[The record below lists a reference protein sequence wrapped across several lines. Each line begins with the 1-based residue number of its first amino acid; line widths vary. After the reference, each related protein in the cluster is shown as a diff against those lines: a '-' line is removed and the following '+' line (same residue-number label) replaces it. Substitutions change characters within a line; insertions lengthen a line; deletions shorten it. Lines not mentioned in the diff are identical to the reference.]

1 MALDENNIEATR
13 IALSGAGPIPN
24 AVLYNNAKDLAAAM
38 KAAGVTFGGTSD
50 PLPIGSVVAYSGA
63 TIPTGYLD
71 ADGSSQLRASYPDLF
86 AVIGTTYGPGA
97 LPGTTFALPN
107 FVGTYTNF
115 IIKATAAAASTT
127 VVSETL
133 IAVPLG
139 SLQLY
144 AGSVYPTGWL
154 RADGTAIGRA
164 TYAGLFAII
173 GTTYG
178 AGDGSTTFNLPNL
191 SSSGVPSPVYIIK
204 VTLSGSVEPSTV
216 AHASSHIRAGTDVID
231 GDRVQIDYVPSAYT
245 RNAAATGAGAVTD
258 LTAHLAGI
266 GNKFST
272 GIVATGGIELLVT
285 DYTGATYRVHAFST
299 IGTSTLTV
307 TTGGFVNVLIV
318 AGGGGGG
325 GGTNGG
331 HNGGGGGAGGLI
343 YRENVQISSNVT
355 VVVGGGG
362 PGSTGAAGT
371 VGGTGG
377 NSSFGLITA
386 LGGGGGGPTL
396 AGNASSGGSGGGG
409 SRDNVNNQGALGNQ
423 QTATYVGYG
432 NRGGNTGTNTNP
444 GGGGGAGGEGQN
456 GNSGSIGGP
465 GMIFDITGTPT
476 VYARG
481 GNGNSTYLPTIPG
494 TGNGGDGGNG
504 AGTNGRSGA
513 SGVVL
518 VRYRIS

>member
-1 MALDENNIEATR
+1 MALDESNIEATR

-86 AVIGTTYGPGA
+86 AAIGTTYGPGA

-127 VVSETL
+127 VISETL

-154 RADGTAIGRA
+154 RADGTAISRT

-245 RNAAATGAGAVTD
+245 RNAAAPGAGAVTD

-266 GNKFST
+266 NALSGQGHIICSSLSRPAFP
-272 GIVATGGIELLVT
+272 ATGTMIYDTDIERLLLYSGISWVIIPTANDEAYGQYLYDGAGLVAATGNTKVPFSNLLFSKNLTLSSGSMIFAKPGIYEFSVGHRFG
-285 DYTGATYRVHAFST
+285 TGADTWTGVNLFNAT
-299 IGTSTLTV
+299 TSTVLAKAYG
-307 TTGGFVNVLIV
+307 TGQV
-318 AGGGGGG
+318 
-325 GGTNGG
+325 
-331 HNGGGGGAGGLI
+331 GGADPGPVSYQFLGQITSTTQSHDIRI
-343 YRENVQISSNVT
+343 YR
-355 VVVGGGG
+355 
-362 PGSTGAAGT
+362 
-371 VGGTGG
+371 
-377 NSSFGLITA
+377 
-386 LGGGGGGPTL
+386 
-396 AGNASSGGSGGGG
+396 
-409 SRDNVNNQGALGNQ
+409 D
-423 QTATYVGYG
+423 
-432 NRGGNTGTNTNP
+432 
-444 GGGGGAGGEGQN
+444 
-456 GNSGSIGGP
+456 SGSLTLLDPVDNAGYQ
-465 GMIFDITGTPT
+465 ITCT
-476 VYARG
+476 VKRL
-481 GNGNSTYLPTIPG
+481 S
-494 TGNGGDGGNG
+494 
-504 AGTNGRSGA
+504 S
-513 SGVVL
+513 S
-518 VRYRIS
+518 

>member
-154 RADGTAIGRA
+154 RANGAAISRT

-191 SSSGVPSPVYIIK
+191 FSSGVPSPVYIIK

-245 RNAAATGAGAVTD
+245 RNAAAPGAGAVTD
-258 LTAHLAGI
+258 LTAHLDGINTLAGTHASRHI
-266 GNKFST
+266 RGGADIIDGDRAQVDYSPTYYTRNAAASGAGAVTDLTAHLSGIDTKLYNN
-272 GIVATGGIELLVT
+272 IVAFNQERNGAPVVGQVYANGNGSADTLLTFPFACELIGVSLKQNAAANGNITIQVLKNLAINASYAVT
-285 DYTGATYRVHAFST
+285 SIGSSGNASFDYRSTPLAFAVGDSIAWRVSAV
-299 IGTSTLTV
+299 TS
-307 TTGGFVNVLIV
+307 TTGGSALTFFM
-318 AGGGGGG
+318 
-325 GGTNGG
+325 
-331 HNGGGGGAGGLI
+331 
-343 YRENVQISSNVT
+343 R
-355 VVVGGGG
+355 
-362 PGSTGAAGT
+362 
-371 VGGTGG
+371 
-377 NSSFGLITA
+377 ITA
-386 LGGGGGGPTL
+386 
-396 AGNASSGGSGGGG
+396 
-409 SRDNVNNQGALGNQ
+409 
-423 QTATYVGYG
+423 
-432 NRGGNTGTNTNP
+432 
-444 GGGGGAGGEGQN
+444 
-456 GNSGSIGGP
+456 
-465 GMIFDITGTPT
+465 F
-476 VYARG
+476 
-481 GNGNSTYLPTIPG
+481 
-494 TGNGGDGGNG
+494 
-504 AGTNGRSGA
+504 
-513 SGVVL
+513 
-518 VRYRIS
+518 

>member
-1 MALDENNIEATR
+1 MALDESNIEATR

-86 AVIGTTYGPGA
+86 TAIGTTYGPGA
-97 LPGTTFALPN
+97 VPGTTFALPN

-154 RADGTAIGRA
+154 RADGAAIGRA

-191 SSSGVPSPVYIIK
+191 ASSGTGSPVYIIK

-231 GDRVQIDYVPSAYT
+231 GDQVQIDYVPSAYT
-245 RNAAATGAGAVTD
+245 RNAAAPGAGAVTD
-258 LTAHLAGI
+258 LTAHLNGIDTLAGTHASRHI
-266 GNKFST
+266 R
-272 GIVATGGIELLVT
+272 GGADIIDGDRVQIDYVPSFYTRNAAASGAGAVT
-285 DYTGATYRVHAFST
+285 DLTAHLDGINSAVAPSLHLSSANSATV
-299 IGTSTLTV
+299 
-307 TTGGFVNVLIV
+307 
-318 AGGGGGG
+318 
-325 GGTNGG
+325 
-331 HNGGGGGAGGLI
+331 
-343 YRENVQISSNVT
+343 
-355 VVVGGGG
+355 
-362 PGSTGAAGT
+362 TGAASSNFAYTNATILLTPGAWVVQAQLCLQNT
-371 VGGTGG
+371 VTNDDALCSIYNMTTGLEVNGARGAAGLTTTTTFSPFTSAMALMNVSVNTQICPYGVRNGGSTIRARTGG
-377 NSSFGLITA
+377 AMGSSAGLISA
-386 LGGGGGGPTL
+386 FK
-396 AGNASSGGSGGGG
+396 
-409 SRDNVNNQGALGNQ
+409 
-423 QTATYVGYG
+423 
-432 NRGGNTGTNTNP
+432 
-444 GGGGGAGGEGQN
+444 
-456 GNSGSIGGP
+456 I
-465 GMIFDITGTPT
+465 
-476 VYARG
+476 
-481 GNGNSTYLPTIPG
+481 
-494 TGNGGDGGNG
+494 
-504 AGTNGRSGA
+504 
-513 SGVVL
+513 
-518 VRYRIS
+518 RI

>member
-1 MALDENNIEATR
+1 
-13 IALSGAGPIPN
+13 
-24 AVLYNNAKDLAAAM
+24 M

-50 PLPIGSVVAYSGA
+50 PLPIGSVVAYSGP

-86 AVIGTTYGPGA
+86 AAIGTTYGPGA
-97 LPGTTFALPN
+97 VPGTTFALPN

-154 RADGTAIGRA
+154 RADGTAISRT

-191 SSSGVPSPVYIIK
+191 ASSGTGSPVYIIK

-231 GDRVQIDYVPSAYT
+231 GDQVQIDYVPSAYT

-266 GNKFST
+266 DADKLR
-272 GIVATGGIELLVT
+272 I
-285 DYTGATYRVHAFST
+285 GATAGGGLAGTYPNPT
-299 IGTSTLTV
+299 IGTVPKSALPSGTILQV
-307 TTGGFVNVLIV
+307 QYYQATTQVNVTSTVIP
-318 AGGGGGG
+318 AA
-325 GGTNGG
+325 TPI
-331 HNGGGGGAGGLI
+331 GL
-343 YRENVQISSNVT
+343 
-355 VVVGGGG
+355 
-362 PGSTGAAGT
+362 
-371 VGGTGG
+371 
-377 NSSFGLITA
+377 
-386 LGGGGGGPTL
+386 
-396 AGNASSGGSGGGG
+396 
-409 SRDNVNNQGALGNQ
+409 
-423 QTATYVGYG
+423 
-432 NRGGNTGTNTNP
+432 
-444 GGGGGAGGEGQN
+444 
-456 GNSGSIGGP
+456 SGSI
-465 GMIFDITGTPT
+465 TPISTSSRILVELAIQVRTIGSGSGAGLRVLRNGAVAVGYTDAQNYAIGYTNAAQTPSGRYPFVGIDSPATTSATTYT
-476 VYARG
+476 VYGSSYSA
-481 GNGNSTYLPTIPG
+481 NGVDFQDDGQFASTMLLWEI
-494 TGNGGDGGNG
+494 
-504 AGTNGRSGA
+504 A
-513 SGVVL
+513 
-518 VRYRIS
+518 

>member
-1 MALDENNIEATR
+1 MAINNSDIEETR
-13 IALSGAGPIPN
+13 VALSGAGPIPN

-71 ADGSSQLRASYPDLF
+71 ADGSSQLRSAYTDLF
-86 AVIGTTYGPGA
+86 NIIGTTYGAGA

-115 IIKATAAAASTT
+115 IIKATAAAASST

-154 RADGTAIGRA
+154 RSDGTAISRT

-191 SSSGVPSPVYIIK
+191 SSSGTGSPVYIIK

-266 GNKFST
+266 DADKLRVGATAGGDLTGTYPNPTVAGLSNAPIHNSNTTLSFRTSSTERMSIDASGRMTLPYQPKFFVANEGGSAISATNKATFNSVGVNTGSCWSAANNRFTAPVAGNYYFDYSLLNSAASAFYIEFRKNGASMAVGTFPRGYTQTIYTANTAS
-272 GIVATGGIELLVT
+272 GMILLAANDYIEIWVTGGTMHSYHCFFTGYLL
-285 DYTGATYRVHAFST
+285 G
-299 IGTSTLTV
+299 
-307 TTGGFVNVLIV
+307 
-318 AGGGGGG
+318 
-325 GGTNGG
+325 
-331 HNGGGGGAGGLI
+331 
-343 YRENVQISSNVT
+343 
-355 VVVGGGG
+355 
-362 PGSTGAAGT
+362 
-371 VGGTGG
+371 
-377 NSSFGLITA
+377 
-386 LGGGGGGPTL
+386 
-396 AGNASSGGSGGGG
+396 
-409 SRDNVNNQGALGNQ
+409 
-423 QTATYVGYG
+423 
-432 NRGGNTGTNTNP
+432 
-444 GGGGGAGGEGQN
+444 
-456 GNSGSIGGP
+456 
-465 GMIFDITGTPT
+465 
-476 VYARG
+476 
-481 GNGNSTYLPTIPG
+481 
-494 TGNGGDGGNG
+494 
-504 AGTNGRSGA
+504 
-513 SGVVL
+513 
-518 VRYRIS
+518 

>member
-1 MALDENNIEATR
+1 MALDDSSIEATR

-86 AVIGTTYGPGA
+86 SAIGTTYGPGA
-97 LPGTTFALPN
+97 VPGTTFALPN

-154 RADGTAIGRA
+154 RADGAAIGRA

-191 SSSGVPSPVYIIK
+191 VSSGTGSPVYIIK

-231 GDRVQIDYVPSAYT
+231 GDQVQIDYVPSAYT
-245 RNAAATGAGAVTD
+245 RNAAAPGAGAVTD

-266 GNKFST
+266 DADKLRVGATAGGDLTGTYPNPTITNITNAPIHNSNTSLSLRTSSIEQISIDNQGRVTLPNQPRFFALLGST
-272 GIVATGGIELLVT
+272 LPATG
-285 DYTGATYRVHAFST
+285 T
-299 IGTSTLTV
+299 ITKII
-307 TTGGFVNVLIV
+307 F
-318 AGGGGGG
+318 
-325 GGTNGG
+325 
-331 HNGGGGGAGGLI
+331 
-343 YRENVQISSNVT
+343 
-355 VVVGGGG
+355 
-362 PGSTGAAGT
+362 GSTY
-371 VGGTGG
+371 
-377 NSSFGLITA
+377 
-386 LGGGGGGPTL
+386 
-396 AGNASSGGSGGGG
+396 
-409 SRDNVNNQGALGNQ
+409 VNNQYGASPYSTSTGNFV
-423 QTATYVGYG
+423 AS
-432 NRGGNTGTNTNP
+432 RTGTYYFTCNFQKRF
-444 GGGGGAGGEGQN
+444 AGNLSVYWYIN
-456 GNSGSIGGP
+456 GVSIG
-465 GMIFDITGTPT
+465 
-476 VYARG
+476 RG
-481 GNGNSTYLPTIPG
+481 IYTDV
-494 TGNGGDGGNG
+494 GGDSPRPTMTLMRNLNVNDQVSVHYTLS
-504 AGTNGRSGA
+504 AGDIYGTSSEPLSYFAGWLMG
-513 SGVVL
+513 
-518 VRYRIS
+518 

>member
-1 MALDENNIEATR
+1 MALDESNIEATR

-86 AVIGTTYGPGA
+86 TAIGTTYGPGA
-97 LPGTTFALPN
+97 VPGTTFALPN

-154 RADGTAIGRA
+154 RADGTAISRT

-245 RNAAATGAGAVTD
+245 RNAAAPGAGAVTD

-266 GNKFST
+266 D
-272 GIVATGGIELLVT
+272 T
-285 DYTGATYRVHAFST
+285 DKLRVGAT
-299 IGTSTLTV
+299 
-307 TTGGFVNVLIV
+307 
-318 AGGGGGG
+318 AGGDLT
-325 GGTNGG
+325 GTYPSPTISNITNAPIHNSNTTISLRTSNVERMGIDASGRVTSPYQPGFFVYNAANLGRGAGDQSAMVWTNIVYNTGSHYNTSNGRFTAPVSG
-331 HNGGGGGAGGLI
+331 YYMFCASIRLDGGGAGNYMRWGI
-343 YRENVQISSNVT
+343 KK
-355 VVVGGGG
+355 
-362 PGSTGAAGT
+362 
-371 VGGTGG
+371 
-377 NSSFGLITA
+377 
-386 LGGGGGGPTL
+386 
-396 AGNASSGGSGGGG
+396 
-409 SRDNVNNQGALGNQ
+409 NN
-423 QTATYVGYG
+423 
-432 NRGGNTGTNTNP
+432 
-444 GGGGGAGGEGQN
+444 
-456 GNSGSIGGP
+456 
-465 GMIFDITGTPT
+465 
-476 VYARG
+476 
-481 GNGNSTYLPTIPG
+481 
-494 TGNGGDGGNG
+494 TGNGWDSQYGQQHAIFGSTHPTDYITLPVSTVIYL
-504 AGTNGRSGA
+504 AASDYVWSWAFHIATGTTCIAAESSFSGYFL
-513 SGVVL
+513 G
-518 VRYRIS
+518 

>member
-1 MALDENNIEATR
+1 MALDESNIEATR

-86 AVIGTTYGPGA
+86 TAIGTTYGPGA
-97 LPGTTFALPN
+97 VPGTTFALPN

-154 RADGTAIGRA
+154 RADGAAIGRA

-191 SSSGVPSPVYIIK
+191 VSSGTGSPVYIIK

-231 GDRVQIDYVPSAYT
+231 GDQVQIDYVPSAYT
-245 RNAAATGAGAVTD
+245 RNAAAPGAGAVTD

-266 GNKFST
+266 DADKLRVGATAGGDLTGTYPNPTITNITNAPIHNSNTSLSLRTSSIEQISIDNQGRVTLPNQPRFFALLGST
-272 GIVATGGIELLVT
+272 LPATG
-285 DYTGATYRVHAFST
+285 T
-299 IGTSTLTV
+299 ITKII
-307 TTGGFVNVLIV
+307 F
-318 AGGGGGG
+318 
-325 GGTNGG
+325 
-331 HNGGGGGAGGLI
+331 
-343 YRENVQISSNVT
+343 
-355 VVVGGGG
+355 
-362 PGSTGAAGT
+362 GSTY
-371 VGGTGG
+371 
-377 NSSFGLITA
+377 
-386 LGGGGGGPTL
+386 
-396 AGNASSGGSGGGG
+396 
-409 SRDNVNNQGALGNQ
+409 VNNQYGASPYSTSTGNFV
-423 QTATYVGYG
+423 AS
-432 NRGGNTGTNTNP
+432 RTGTYYFTCNFQKRF
-444 GGGGGAGGEGQN
+444 AGNLSVYWYIN
-456 GNSGSIGGP
+456 GVSIG
-465 GMIFDITGTPT
+465 
-476 VYARG
+476 RG
-481 GNGNSTYLPTIPG
+481 IYTDV
-494 TGNGGDGGNG
+494 GGDSPRPTMTLMRNLNVNDQVSVHYTLS
-504 AGTNGRSGA
+504 AGDIYGTSSEPLSYFAGWLMG
-513 SGVVL
+513 
-518 VRYRIS
+518 

>member
-1 MALDENNIEATR
+1 MAINNSDIEETR
-13 IALSGAGPIPN
+13 VALSGAGPIPN

-86 AVIGTTYGPGA
+86 AAIGTTYGPGA
-97 LPGTTFALPN
+97 VPGTTFALPN

-154 RADGTAIGRA
+154 RADGTAISRT

-178 AGDGSTTFNLPNL
+178 VGDGSTTFNLPNL
-191 SSSGVPSPVYIIK
+191 SSSGIPSPVYIIK

-231 GDRVQIDYVPSAYT
+231 GDQVQIDYVPSAYT
-245 RNAAATGAGAVTD
+245 RNAAASGAGAVTD

-266 GNKFST
+266 D
-272 GIVATGGIELLVT
+272 T
-285 DYTGATYRVHAFST
+285 DKLRVGATAGGDLT
-299 IGTSTLTV
+299 GTYPNPTLT
-307 TTGGFVNVLIV
+307 TTGVV
-318 AGGGGGG
+318 AG
-325 GGTNGG
+325 T
-331 HNGGGGGAGGLI
+331 
-343 YRENVQISSNVT
+343 YDRVT
-355 VVVGGGG
+355 VDTKGR
-362 PGSTGAAGT
+362 TT
-371 VGGTGG
+371 
-377 NSSFGLITA
+377 
-386 LGGGGGGPTL
+386 
-396 AGNASSGGSGGGG
+396 SG
-409 SRDNVNNQGALGNQ
+409 
-423 QTATYVGYG
+423 
-432 NRGGNTGTNTNP
+432 
-444 GGGGGAGGEGQN
+444 
-456 GNSGSIGGP
+456 
-465 GMIFDITGTPT
+465 
-476 VYARG
+476 
-481 GNGNSTYLPTIPG
+481 
-494 TGNGGDGGNG
+494 
-504 AGTNGRSGA
+504 
-513 SGVVL
+513 
-518 VRYRIS
+518 

>member
-1 MALDENNIEATR
+1 MALNESSIEATR
-13 IALSGAGPIPN
+13 VALSGAGPIPN

-86 AVIGTTYGPGA
+86 TAIGTTYGPGA
-97 LPGTTFALPN
+97 VPGTTFALPN

-115 IIKATAAAASTT
+115 IIKATAAAASST

-191 SSSGVPSPVYIIK
+191 SSSGTGSPVYIIK

-245 RNAAATGAGAVTD
+245 RNAAAAGAGAVTD

-266 GNKFST
+266 DADKLRIGAAAGGGLAGTYPNPSLAANEAWRVVGAAGQPAFS
-272 GIVATGGIELLVT
+272 GSWSNYGSG
-285 DYTGATYRVHAFST
+285 YTGARFKKDKEN
-299 IGTSTLTV
+299 TV
-307 TTGGFVNVLIV
+307 FIE
-318 AGGGGGG
+318 
-325 GGTNGG
+325 
-331 HNGGGGGAGGLI
+331 GL
-343 YRENVQISSNVT
+343 VQ
-355 VVVGGGG
+355 
-362 PGSTGAAGT
+362 
-371 VGGTGG
+371 
-377 NSSFGLITA
+377 
-386 LGGGGGGPTL
+386 
-396 AGNASSGGSGGGG
+396 GGSGTIFTLPAGYTPTGG
-409 SRDNVNNQGALGNQ
+409 SLIFSTV
-423 QTATYVGYG
+423 
-432 NRGGNTGTNTNP
+432 TNP
-444 GGGGGAGGEGQN
+444 NTIGRLELAT
-456 GNSGSIGGP
+456 SGTVSMNVGSSTWFSICCS
-465 GMIFDITGTPT
+465 FK
-476 VYARG
+476 AE
-481 GNGNSTYLPTIPG
+481 
-494 TGNGGDGGNG
+494 
-504 AGTNGRSGA
+504 
-513 SGVVL
+513 
-518 VRYRIS
+518 

>member
-1 MALDENNIEATR
+1 MAINNSDIEETR
-13 IALSGAGPIPN
+13 VALSGAGPIPN

-86 AVIGTTYGPGA
+86 AAIGTTYGAGA
-97 LPGTTFALPN
+97 VPGTTFALPN

-115 IIKATAAAASTT
+115 IIKATAAAASST

-178 AGDGSTTFNLPNL
+178 VGDGSTTFNLPNL
-191 SSSGVPSPVYIIK
+191 SSSGTGSPVYIIK

-231 GDRVQIDYVPSAYT
+231 GDQVQIDYVPSAYT

-258 LTAHLAGI
+258 LTAHL
-266 GNKFST
+266 
-272 GIVATGGIELLVT
+272 GGISNAL
-285 DYTGATYRVHAFST
+285 GATYARNQMPIGSIVNTAYSQKTDYST
-299 IGTSTLTV
+299 FTSGTFTDIGLSCTLNVSQSNSLILIQVSIPTFISTASGQV
-307 TTGGFVNVLIV
+307 WGGGFRLLTSAGTVITDTAGD
-318 AGGGGGG
+318 AGGPLGFWINLQGL
-325 GGTNGG
+325 
-331 HNGGGGGAGGLI
+331 GGAG
-343 YRENVQISSNVT
+343 YRDAFTTVPIHGVHFPGVTGNVT
-355 VVVGGGG
+355 YKIQASVRT
-362 PGSTGAAGT
+362 GS
-371 VGGTGG
+371 
-377 NSSFGLITA
+377 
-386 LGGGGGGPTL
+386 L
-396 AGNASSGGSGGGG
+396 AVNYNAS
-409 SRDNVNNQGALGNQ
+409 N
-423 QTATYVGYG
+423 YF
-432 NRGGNTGTNTNP
+432 P
-444 GGGGGAGGEGQN
+444 K
-456 GNSGSIGGP
+456 
-465 GMIFDITGTPT
+465 
-476 VYARG
+476 
-481 GNGNSTYLPTIPG
+481 STII
-494 TGNGGDGGNG
+494 
-504 AGTNGRSGA
+504 AQEIRQ
-513 SGVVL
+513 
-518 VRYRIS
+518 

>member
-1 MALDENNIEATR
+1 MALDDSNIEATR

-50 PLPIGSVVAYSGA
+50 PLPIGSVVSYSGA

-86 AVIGTTYGPGA
+86 NVIGTTYGAGSV
-97 LPGTTFALPN
+97 PGTTFALPN

-154 RADGTAIGRA
+154 RADGTAISRT

-191 SSSGVPSPVYIIK
+191 VSSGTASPVYIIK

-231 GDRVQIDYVPSAYT
+231 GDRVQIDYVPSFYT
-245 RNAAATGAGAVTD
+245 RNAAASGAGAVTD
-258 LTAHLAGI
+258 LTAHLSGIDTLSGTAFYKTSASSSGESNTVNINTLPWNMPWGNVFKRVSSGSNVTVSVGVTTVFPSLTGSVTLRNDRIYHLMTNVNMYGPSGATNCTFYFAINGSTIQNGEFTPRSAI
-266 GNKFST
+266 GNSCT
-272 GIVATGGIELLVT
+272 MHRY
-285 DYTGATYRVHAFST
+285 YTP
-299 IGTSTLTV
+299 GTTASYTV
-307 TTGGFVNVLIV
+307 DVRGVFT
-318 AGGGGGG
+318 
-325 GGTNGG
+325 
-331 HNGGGGGAGGLI
+331 GGGGAFL
-343 YRENVQISSNVT
+343 N
-355 VVVGGGG
+355 
-362 PGSTGAAGT
+362 
-371 VGGTGG
+371 
-377 NSSFGLITA
+377 
-386 LGGGGGGPTL
+386 
-396 AGNASSGGSGGGG
+396 
-409 SRDNVNNQGALGNQ
+409 
-423 QTATYVGYG
+423 
-432 NRGGNTGTNTNP
+432 
-444 GGGGGAGGEGQN
+444 
-456 GNSGSIGGP
+456 
-465 GMIFDITGTPT
+465 
-476 VYARG
+476 
-481 GNGNSTYLPTIPG
+481 
-494 TGNGGDGGNG
+494 DGGREGYFLINDIG
-504 AGTNGRSGA
+504 PA
-513 SGVVL
+513 
-518 VRYRIS
+518 